1 MRHKSSMKEAQ
12 NDNEAAH
19 RGRRWLQREANR
31 GENCS
36 VIMTRSLLCLRI
48 MRGVSM
54 QAADSYTKNHTAC
67 LFTAKEQT
75 TSMF

>member
-1 MRHKSSMKEAQ
+1 MRHKSSIKEAQ

-36 VIMTRSLLCLRI
+36 NDQIAFMPQNYEGSFHASR
-48 MRGVSM
+48 
-54 QAADSYTKNHTAC
+54 
-67 LFTAKEQT
+67 
-75 TSMF
+75 